1 MFLFSSGEKP
11 STNEWRRFVEI
22 KGRVRLTDFQEFL
35 EQLPKSRSRA
45 VTVIFFCALFH
56 IYLMDDSG
64 LY

>member
-1 MFLFSSGEKP
+1 MFLFSSGENP
-11 STNEWRRFVEI
+11 STNEWCRFVEI

-56 IYLMDDSG
+56 IYLMDDFG